1 MRKKSAIK
9 DFIETEIKSK
19 MPVNVISYY
28 ISMEYE
34 RKLIIDAYL
43 AGLNDGINTAQSQ
56 YPKYLSEIDYYN
68 QNIENEF
75 NDEKHK

>member
-9 DFIETEIKSK
+9 DFIDNEVQNGMQLNI
-19 MPVNVISYY
+19 ISYY
-28 ISMEYE
+28 SSMEYE
-34 RKLIIDAYL
+34 RQLILDAYL
-43 AGLNDGINTAQSQ
+43 AGINDGINTAQNQ

-75 NDEKHK
+75 NDEK